1 MGRAFPRSSAGAKP
15 ANIDMISG
23 PTCDAGNCVL
33 LSGVKHRLRRPMVE
47 NHFLNRCIV
56 SELQLFLGVSA
67 LRGGRASTSGRD
79 GGGGRDKVGLY
90 ADRMIINVLVN
101 TDR

>member
-1 MGRAFPRSSAGAKP
+1 M
-15 ANIDMISG
+15 
-23 PTCDAGNCVL
+23 
-33 LSGVKHRLRRPMVE
+33 
-47 NHFLNRCIV
+47 